1 MDGSGERRRR
11 VFAELRSWLG
21 TQVLPPPF
29 LARHLALVDR
39 AEAQVVPGAC
49 FLGVDVPLAMGTA
62 LGLRGGAVE
71 ALASVGLLV
80 WAGADLLDDL
90 ADAPETVPGHPARQG
105 LVAVNALA
113 NLPQVR
119 LAEGPWGPAIASA
132 CGVRL
137 ARGLMAMS
145 AGQDADLA
153 GASEGP
159 VDPSGWEEA
168 ARGKSGEEAALHA
181 GLAARVAALPPDR
194 VDAWEDWGRA
204 LGVHVHGAAP
214 QPDHDV
220 IGVKQRDAVQPRFG
234 ATPRPRRA
242 EHVAKG
248 LIAADEVDLQRAVQA
263 RAQHRLNV
271 AQGPPCQPL
280 QRRPA
285 RVGDVVQVDA
295 EAQARGGGGG
305 RQQQRRAE
313 QRRAEQ
319 HQRQRPRQA
328 PPEPTDRGG
337 KRSASC

>member
-159 VDPSGWEEA
+159 DDPSGWEEA

-204 LGVHVHGAAP
+204 FGVLVQGA
-214 QPDHDV
+214 DDL
-220 IGVKQRDAVQPRFG
+220 RDLVVGGEDLRNGRASLPVVLARTLSEG
-234 ATPRPRRA
+234 ASAGALDAGTPWLAWSR
-242 EHVAKG
+242 
-248 LIAADEVDLQRAVQA
+248 
-263 RAQHRLNV
+263 
-271 AQGPPCQPL
+271 
-280 QRRPA
+280 
-285 RVGDVVQVDA
+285 
-295 EAQARGGGGG
+295 
-305 RQQQRRAE
+305 
-313 QRRAEQ
+313 
-319 HQRQRPRQA
+319 
-328 PPEPTDRGG
+328 
-337 KRSASC
+337 